1 MLLHNT
7 HPYLLKTEMRQNKS
21 KDKSQSAEQNYSD
34 VLEIVEQLAE
44 ILVRTDLS
52 EVRIRDNE
60 FEVQVS
66 RDRGNP
72 GGYEQVALRP
82 AETNIAVGAP
92 QFPVENPD
100 AESGSE
106 AQNGFIS
113 APMPSRFYRSP
124 APDEPPFVKVG
135 DIVARGEPVA
145 VLEVMKT
152 YNPVEA
158 PFNCEILEVLAEDGD
173 AVEYSQPLF
182 RVKQIS

>member
-1 MLLHNT
+1 
-7 HPYLLKTEMRQNKS
+7 MRQNRS
-21 KDKSQSAEQNYSD
+21 KDKSQSAEQSYND

-72 GGYEQVALRP
+72 KGYEQPALRP
-82 AETNIAVGAP
+82 AETSVAVDAP
-92 QFPVENPD
+92 QLPVETPD
-100 AESGSE
+100 VEGASE
-106 AQNGFIS
+106 GNNGLIS

-135 DIVARGEPVA
+135 DVVATGEPVA

-158 PFNCEILEVLAEDGD
+158 PFNCEILEILAEDGE

-182 RVKQIS
+182 RVKQII

>member
-1 MLLHNT
+1 
-7 HPYLLKTEMRQNKS
+7 MRQNKS

-72 GGYEQVALRP
+72 DGYEQQVALRP
-82 AETNIAVGAP
+82 AETNVAVGAP
-92 QFPVENPD
+92 QRPVESPD
-100 AESGSE
+100 AEGRLE

-124 APDEPPFVKVG
+124 APDEPPFVKPG

-158 PFNCEILEVLAEDGD
+158 PFNCEILEILAEDGE
-173 AVEYSQPLF
+173 AVEYAQPLF
-182 RVKQIS
+182 RVKQVS

>member
-1 MLLHNT
+1 
-7 HPYLLKTEMRQNKS
+7 MRQNRS
-21 KDKSQSAEQNYSD
+21 KDKSQSAEQNYND

-66 RDRGNP
+66 RHRGNA
-72 GGYEQVALRP
+72 GVYEQSTLRP
-82 AETNIAVGAP
+82 AETSVAVGTP
-92 QFPVENPD
+92 ELPVETPD
-100 AESGSE
+100 AESGAE
-106 AQNGFIS
+106 AHNAFIS

-158 PFNCEILEVLAEDGD
+158 PFNCEILEILAEDSE
-173 AVEYSQPLF
+173 AVEYAQQLF
-182 RVKQIS
+182 RVRQIS

>member
-1 MLLHNT
+1 
-7 HPYLLKTEMRQNKS
+7 MRQNRS
-21 KDKSQSAEQNYSD
+21 KDKSQSAEHNYSD

-44 ILVRTDLS
+44 ILDRTGLS

-66 RDRGNP
+66 RHRGNP
-72 GGYEQVALRP
+72 GGYEQPALP
-82 AETNIAVGAP
+82 SAETVVAVGTP
-92 QFPVENPD
+92 QLPVENPGTD
-100 AESGSE
+100 GGAE
-106 AQNGFIS
+106 ANNAFIS

-135 DIVARGEPVA
+135 DIVATGEPVA

-158 PFNCEILEVLAEDGD
+158 PFNCEILEILAEDGE
-173 AVEYSQPLF
+173 AVEYAQQLF
-182 RVKQIS
+182 RVKQA

>member
-1 MLLHNT
+1 
-7 HPYLLKTEMRQNKS
+7 MRQNRS
-21 KDKSQSAEQNYSD
+21 KDKSQSAEQSNKD
-34 VLEIVEQLAE
+34 LLEIVEQLAE

-66 RDRGNP
+66 RHRENP
-72 GGYEQVALRP
+72 GVYEQSSPRP
-82 AETNIAVGAP
+82 AETNVAVGTP
-92 QFPVENPD
+92 QLPVEPPD
-100 AESGSE
+100 AEGGTE
-106 AQNGFIS
+106 AHNTYIS

-124 APDEPPFVKVG
+124 APDEPSFVKVG
-135 DIVARGEPVA
+135 DIVATGEPVA

-158 PFNCEILEVLAEDGD
+158 PFNCEILEILAEDGE
-173 AVEYSQPLF
+173 AVEYAQPLF